1 MQVVACIFPHPSDSF
16 KFDFANRRPPNEP
29 DAPHHSIVRRPRAA
43 AMMAPV
49 ILVGAMLMF
58 VLWDT
63 SERH

>member
-1 MQVVACIFPHPSDSF
+1 MQVVACIFPQGCDSF
-16 KFDFANRRPPNEP
+16 KFDFANHRLPNEP
-29 DAPHHSIVRRPRAA
+29 DAPHHPIARRPRAA

-63 SERH
+63 SGRH

>member
-1 MQVVACIFPHPSDSF
+1 MF
-16 KFDFANRRPPNEP
+16 KFDFARHRLSNEP
-29 DAPHHSIVRRPRAA
+29 DAPRHPTARRPGAT

-49 ILVGAMLMF
+49 ILVGAIMMF